1 MVNLR
6 VEPTPL
12 RLYNQI
18 IAKRKDGDDM
28 WQIPNMRVNE
38 LLIYLRKSRTDDPTL
53 SVEEVL
59 AKHEQM
65 LNDWAAKNYPGQQI
79 PEENR
84 YREVVSGETI
94 ESRPMIQ
101 ALLRRI
107 ESPQIKAVLIV
118 EPQRLSRG
126 DLEDIGKIVKLLRY
140 SNTLVIT
147 LQYTYDLRDEHDR
160 DMFERELKRGNEFL
174 EYQKRIMNN
183 GRLLS
188 VQNGNFIGQKP
199 PFGYRKIVVK
209 EGKRKCHTLEPDPEQ
224 APIVK
229 MIFEMY
235 AAGTNTCQIAR
246 HLQAMGTPTADG
258 GKWTISSVKCL
269 LTNDHYIGRVHWNR
283 RKTVKIVEDGEVI
296 ATRPRNADYLSYPGK
311 HEPIIDQD
319 LWNAV
324 QAIKGRIPPVKD
336 KARYANPFAGLV
348 YCQCGTRMSRRQY
361 TKAGVERSAPR
372 LLCENQPHCHT
383 ASCSIDE
390 FTQAVIKALNAAIAD
405 FEIKIES
412 ASDSGTAVQTQV
424 IDRLRKRLEELDRL
438 ELAQWDKYTKEGMP
452 KHIFDR
458 LNQDLLDERENVIAT
473 LHTAENE
480 TALKA
485 EYIQKKE
492 TFQAAV
498 QLLQDEGATVK
509 EQNLLLK
516 QCVNRITYNRAQ
528 KSSKNARWGDPEPI
542 ELSMQFHI

>member
-1 MVNLR
+1 
-6 VEPTPL
+6 
-12 RLYNQI
+12 
-18 IAKRKDGDDM
+18 M
-28 WQIPNMRVNE
+28 WQLPLMRADE

-53 SVEEVL
+53 SVAEVL

-65 LNDWAAKNYPGQQI
+65 LNDWVDKNYPGQQI

-107 ESPQIKAVLIV
+107 ESPQTKAVLIV

-126 DLEDIGKIVKLLRY
+126 DLEDIGRIVKLLRY

-188 VQNGNFIGQKP
+188 VQNGNFIGQKA
-199 PFGYRKIVVK
+199 PFGYRKVVIK

-258 GKWTISSVKCL
+258 GKWTISGVKCL

-311 HEPIIDQD
+311 HEAIIDQD

-336 KARYANPFAGLV
+336 RARHANPFAGLV

-361 TKAGVERSAPR
+361 TKDGVEKSAPR
-372 LLCENQPHCHT
+372 LLCENQTRCHT
-383 ASCSIDE
+383 ASCSMDE
-390 FTQAVIKALNAAIAD
+390 FTQAVIKGLNAAIAD
-405 FEIKIES
+405 FDIKIES

-424 IDRLRKRLEELDRL
+424 IDHLRKRVDELDRL

-458 LNQDLLDERENVIAT
+458 LNQDLIKERENVIAT

-485 EYIQKKE
+485 EYVQKKE

-498 QLLQDEGATVK
+498 QLLQDDGATVK

-516 QCVNRITYNRAQ
+516 QCVDRITYNRAQ
-528 KSSKNARWGDPEPI
+528 KSGNNARWGNPEPI